1 MTQTPMPLAAVQL
14 YGVLIAAA
22 VGVGVWL
29 CVLEEKRLPVPQD
42 TGYDL
47 ALYAVPPAVVFARL
61 YYVAFT
67 WDAYRD
73 NLLSILYVWEGGLA
87 IYGAVLGGALGVFV
101 LSRRKRIPLGV
112 LADMTAP
119 SLILG
124 QAIGRWG
131 NYFNGEAYG
140 YEVIDPRWQFFP
152 VAVQVD
158 GTWHMATFFYES
170 VWNMA
175 GFAFLYLNRKRF
187 QQKGY
192 GHVFLWYIVWYG
204 LGRMLI
210 ESLRTDSL
218 MLGSLRVSQ
227 LLSVVACAVAQLAMA
242 RRAGGRAAALSM
254 LLSVAGVTVFIVDR
268 SGWALLLSALM
279 MAMSAVAL
287 YRLYRQG
294 DVVSE

>member
-1 MTQTPMPLAAVQL
+1 MRHQL
-14 YGVLIAAA
+14 TDKNSI
-22 VGVGVWL
+22 
-29 CVLEEKRLPVPQD
+29 PQ
-42 TGYDL
+42 
-47 ALYAVPPAVVFARL
+47 
-61 YYVAFT
+61 
-67 WDAYRD
+67 
-73 NLLSILYVWEGGLA
+73 
-87 IYGAVLGGALGVFV
+87 
-101 LSRRKRIPLGV
+101 V

-294 DVVSE
+294 DAVGE